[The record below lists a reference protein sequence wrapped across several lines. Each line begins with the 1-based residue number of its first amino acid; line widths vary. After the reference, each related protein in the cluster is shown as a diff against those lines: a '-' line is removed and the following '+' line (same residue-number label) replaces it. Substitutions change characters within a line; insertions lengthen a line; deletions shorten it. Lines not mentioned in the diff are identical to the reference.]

1 MSIDLNII
9 DSCEI
14 TTLSGTLDVQDVTLQ
29 KHEDLTVAQTF
40 NILTDSISDSFG
52 ILQACGLISYE
63 LLNANDDPAPEI
75 ASLIYTEGEPTL
87 NVDINAKEFEE
98 AAPQQ
103 IDLVLEAKVIDYYPL
118 VPSLRA
124 QFKLI
129 IEDPCRTAYLIGQ
142 PEPQMM
148 TVERGELTK
157 FAQSVAVL

>member
-98 AAPQQ
+98 AAPQ
-103 IDLVLEAKVIDYYPL
+103 
-118 VPSLRA
+118 
-124 QFKLI
+124 
-129 IEDPCRTAYLIGQ
+129 
-142 PEPQMM
+142 
-148 TVERGELTK
+148 
-157 FAQSVAVL
+157 